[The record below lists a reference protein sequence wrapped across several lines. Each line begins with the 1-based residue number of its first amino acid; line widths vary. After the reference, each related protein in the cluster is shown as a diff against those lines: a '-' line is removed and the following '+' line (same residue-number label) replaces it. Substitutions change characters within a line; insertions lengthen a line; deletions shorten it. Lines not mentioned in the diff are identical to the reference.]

1 MTRVGNAGVKIDRLS
16 SPAPGPPER
25 ASLEI
30 AYPWPLRF
38 ANDAESLETE
48 TREWVLKNMLVS
60 PEHARARVDRVQV
73 GLLVAWTFP
82 DVSHED
88 RRLASD
94 FLAWVFLQDD
104 RLDESST
111 RHDSGVVASVFRS
124 YLDVVTGRPV
134 SPTEP
139 VNVRAL
145 GELVSRFAARGS
157 ADWLARF
164 RASLEG
170 FWLHGVVVETAHRE
184 RKTVP
189 TREQYGRMRSQ
200 SIGVLQVLDLAE
212 LFRGDPLG
220 QSVHEDDVYRA
231 LRFVASRIIAYA
243 NDIYSYEKERR
254 AGDPNNLVHVLVHHD
269 RMTVADAL
277 EEVLRSHDEE
287 LLAFDA
293 LAGDLLARHPDD
305 HRAVTDWIGDLR
317 QWIAGA
323 LEWTMRSARYESG
336 RELVLTARSA
346 MPTPVSVRRPR
357 DRSRR
362 ISGTMPLSPVFRP
375 QARPERRRT
384 LADAIDF
391 PFSDLDAILDSGG
404 LTPDAAEKLVENV
417 VGIHALPFA
426 LCLNLCI
433 DGEDVV
439 APMVIEEPSV
449 VAAASYAAR
458 IVRDA
463 GGFTADVDESIV
475 AAQIHL
481 SGVGDFASAN
491 AAVLGARASL
501 LFLANES
508 VPGLVARG
516 GGAVDVVVRD
526 LGDGYVAVHVEV
538 DCRDAMGANLVNTV
552 AENVSAR
559 IAELARGTVVM
570 RILSN
575 LADHRRVRMSCR
587 IPPELLAVRDLDGAT
602 VRDRI
607 VTASEIAARDPYR
620 AATHNK
626 GIMNGID
633 AVVIAT
639 GNDWRAV
646 EAGAHAYA
654 ARGGSYRPLAIWHR
668 DEAGCLVGVLDMPL
682 AVGIVGGASRTHRAS
697 KLALE
702 IVGARRAGD
711 LAVRC
716 AAVGLASNLAA
727 LRALVTDGI
736 QRGHMALHARSIAL
750 AAGARGTEVEATAAA
765 LGRASS
771 HATLDAARIALALAR
786 VPRGEE

>member
-1 MTRVGNAGVKIDRLS
+1 
-16 SPAPGPPER
+16 
-25 ASLEI
+25 
-30 AYPWPLRF
+30 
-38 ANDAESLETE
+38 
-48 TREWVLKNMLVS
+48 ML
-60 PEHARARVDRVQV
+60 
-73 GLLVAWTFP
+73 
-82 DVSHED
+82 
-88 RRLASD
+88 
-94 FLAWVFLQDD
+94 
-104 RLDESST
+104 
-111 RHDSGVVASVFRS
+111 
-124 YLDVVTGRPV
+124 
-134 SPTEP
+134 
-139 VNVRAL
+139 
-145 GELVSRFAARGS
+145 
-157 ADWLARF
+157 
-164 RASLEG
+164 
-170 FWLHGVVVETAHRE
+170 
-184 RKTVP
+184 
-189 TREQYGRMRSQ
+189 
-200 SIGVLQVLDLAE
+200 
-212 LFRGDPLG
+212 
-220 QSVHEDDVYRA
+220 
-231 LRFVASRIIAYA
+231 
-243 NDIYSYEKERR
+243 
-254 AGDPNNLVHVLVHHD
+254 
-269 RMTVADAL
+269 
-277 EEVLRSHDEE
+277 
-287 LLAFDA
+287 
-293 LAGDLLARHPDD
+293 
-305 HRAVTDWIGDLR
+305 
-317 QWIAGA
+317 
-323 LEWTMRSARYESG
+323 
-336 RELVLTARSA
+336 
-346 MPTPVSVRRPR
+346 
-357 DRSRR
+357 
-362 ISGTMPLSPVFRP
+362 LSPVFRP

-391 PFSDLDAILDSGG
+391 PFSELDAILDSGG
-404 LTPDAAEKLVENV
+404 LSPDAAEKLVENV

-426 LCLNLCI
+426 LCLNLRI
-433 DGEDVV
+433 NGEDVV

-481 SGVGDFASAN
+481 SGVADFASAK
-491 AAVLGARASL
+491 AALLAARASL
-501 LFLANES
+501 LSLANES

-559 IAELARGTVVM
+559 IAALAGGTVVM

-575 LADHRRVRMSCR
+575 LADHRRVRIGCR
-587 IPPELLAVRDLDGAT
+587 IPPDLLAVRELDGAT

-646 EAGAHAYA
+646 EAGAHAFA

-668 DEAGCLVGVLDMPL
+668 DQDGCLVGVLDLPL
-682 AVGIVGGASRTHRAS
+682 AVGIVGGASRTHRAT

-711 LAVRC
+711 LAARC

-750 AAGARGTEVEATAAA
+750 AAGARGAEVEATAAA
-765 LGRASS
+765 LGHRGS

-786 VPRGEE
+786 VPREEE